1 MPPERWMISI
11 DPKEET
17 LGDLMLRMRTQRG
30 WYQKDVARAMGL
42 APERQSLLSRYE
54 NDSVVRPN
62 PEIIEGISRVYELPL
77 EVVTMA
83 AHRSSQRRQALPG
96 PSVAIPAEPE
106 LIEAVRALFLLESDE
121 LGHWADMIRLEV
133 DKGRKQPERPERG
146 LAAS

>member
-1 MPPERWMISI
+1 MPPDRWMIAI

-54 NDSVVRPN
+54 NDAVVRPN
-62 PEIIEGISRVYELPL
+62 PEIIEGVARIYELPL
-77 EVVTMA
+77 ETVTMA

-106 LIEAVRALFLLESDE
+106 LIEAVNALFLLESDE
-121 LGHWADMIRLEV
+121 LGHWAELIRLQV
-133 DKGRKQPERPERG
+133 KQEKPERPERQQ
-146 LAAS
+146 AAS

>member
-11 DPKEET
+11 DPLEET

-42 APERQSLLSRYE
+42 PPERQSLLSRYE

-62 PEIIEGISRVYELPL
+62 PEIIEGIARVYELPL

-83 AHRSSQRRQALPG
+83 AHRSSQRRQSLPG
-96 PSVAIPAEPE
+96 PSVAIPQEPE
-106 LIEAVRALFLLESDE
+106 LIEAVRALFLLEPEQLPSVAQHIRMVAEGPARMRTDE
-121 LGHWADMIRLEV
+121 
-133 DKGRKQPERPERG
+133 K
-146 LAAS
+146 AAS